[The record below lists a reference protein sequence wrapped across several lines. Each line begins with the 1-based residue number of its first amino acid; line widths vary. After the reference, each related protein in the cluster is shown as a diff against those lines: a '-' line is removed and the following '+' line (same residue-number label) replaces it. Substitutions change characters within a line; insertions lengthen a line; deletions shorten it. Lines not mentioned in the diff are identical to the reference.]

1 MVREHSIQK
10 DACYCYSCR
19 LLGSDLFSNVNR
31 HSLQELDFVMSIIM
45 VHVAAVHTDNQ
56 IIQFFH
62 GINIHK
68 LLYIIKSVGSI
79 GELSALPIPPSCMSR
94 RGATLSGLS

>member
-19 LLGSDLFSNVNR
+19 LLGSDLFPNVNR
-31 HSLQELDFVMSIIM
+31 PSLDFVMSISM

-56 IIQFFH
+56 IIQFFR

-79 GELSALPIPPSCMSR
+79 GELSALPIPPL
-94 RGATLSGLS
+94 AA